1 MKVYAKVALV
11 IFLFNSLLA
20 DGQTT
25 AVSDSLTQLLQSQTD
40 DSAKVLLLDA
50 ISRNKSFTDPF
61 DALQYAKQGLAL
73 AQQIDFKIGVAR
85 NLNRI
90 GSILS
95 QTGNYGKALETF
107 FESIKT
113 SQAINDQEG
122 LAKTYINVGIL
133 YGEQKDSRTAI
144 KYYFKSK
151 EIAEKLNMPELVSLA
166 YLNLGTDYG
175 ILKKYDS
182 ARIYTQKVYDMSLKL
197 KNDHTNILLLNLG
210 DIYHQTKDYPAS
222 LAYFRQA
229 RELSIK
235 LKKSRILAQVYFEMA
250 DVFNELNQ
258 RDSSLFYAK
267 KALSKSEEIYH
278 LNYIYKSSKLLSQL
292 YEKQDA
298 REALRYFKIG
308 IAARDSIFN
317 IEKTSQI
324 LNLSFKDNLFKQELA
339 YKEKEYKI
347 RQKTELLVAILAVA
361 FTILLVLSLL
371 NRQKNKANALL
382 TVQKQEVQKQKDGLQ
397 ESLETLKITQ
407 NQLIQKEKLATLG
420 ELTAGIAHEI
430 QNPLNFVNNF
440 SELSIELTNDLVEEI
455 DKLKVDDKAEIIE
468 LLDDITNNQKKI
480 NFHGKRASDIV
491 KMMLEHSRFTVGEVE
506 KLTNINKFIK
516 GNAVLA
522 YNTLRI
528 KDKNMTTSFKFV
540 KDTQVPTELMLSQEL
555 GRVIINLTNNALYAT
570 NQKKL
575 LNIEQNIDYEPQV
588 IVKTIWNKDFNEK
601 NDLLEIKIIDNGI
614 GIEEAKIN
622 KIFQPFFTTKP
633 TGEGT
638 GLGLSLSNDII
649 NNQLN
654 GTIEVESVEGQG
666 STFTVKLP
674 IKKLGSK
681 HNLFVK

>member
-1 MKVYAKVALV
+1 MKVYAKVAFV
-11 IFLFNSLLA
+11 IFLFNPLLSV
-20 DGQTT
+20 GQTT
-25 AVSDSLTQLLQSQTD
+25 AVSDSLMQLLQSQTD
-40 DSAKVLLLDA
+40 DSAKVLLLDEIA
-50 ISRNKSFTDPF
+50 RNQSFTDPF
-61 DALQYAKQGLAL
+61 EALQYAKQGLSL
-73 AQQIDFKIGVAR
+73 AKEIDFKIGVAR

-151 EIAEKLNMPELVSLA
+151 DIAEKLDMPELVSLA

-197 KNDHTNILLLNLG
+197 ENDHTNILLLNLG
-210 DIYHQTKDYPAS
+210 DIYHQTKDYPES

-229 RELSIK
+229 RELSLK
-235 LKKSRILAQVYFEMA
+235 LKKFRILAQVYYEMA
-250 DVFNELNQ
+250 DVFNELNK

-267 KALSKSEEIYH
+267 KALSKSEEIHH
-278 LNYIYKSSKLLSQL
+278 LNYIYKSSKLLSHL

-298 REALRYFKIG
+298 REALRYYKIG

-347 RQKTELLVAILAVA
+347 RQRTELLVAILAVA
-361 FTILLVLSLL
+361 FTILIVLMLL

-440 SELSIELTNDLVEEI
+440 SELSMELTNDLADEI
-455 DKLKVDDKAEIIE
+455 DKIKVDDKEEIIE

-491 KMMLEHSRFTVGEVE
+491 KMMLEHSRFSVGEVE

-555 GRVIINLTNNALYAT
+555 GRVIINLTNNAFYAT

-588 IVKTIWNKDFNEK
+588 IVKTIWNKDFSEK
-601 NDLLEIKIIDNGI
+601 NDLLEIKVIDNGV
-614 GIEEAKIN
+614 GIQEAKIN

-666 STFTVKLP
+666 STFTIKLP
-674 IKKLGSK
+674 IKK
-681 HNLFVK
+681 NV